1 MLNNNYQSKISL
13 QPKPYDFSI
22 FDDFVQKARK
32 ICRTSQKSVSKYKE
46 SSLSIS
52 KQLKT
57 EINFDSVGT
66 TRKSVQNPQFKMDN
80 YLDQQIPISPFRFQL
95 PLQSEKTQHFLFEK
109 KRIPACLTSRKL
121 KSNLDGQI
129 HKSLQ
134 LSQLRATQQQKLE
147 TPNSNQQQQTK
158 FLITKYFLSK
168 PLVCIKSK
176 QKKKEK
182 PLQVELL

>member
-1 MLNNNYQSKISL
+1 MLNNNYQSKLFL
-13 QPKPYDFSI
+13 QPKPNDFSI

-57 EINFDSVGT
+57 DINYDT
-66 TRKSVQNPQFKMDN
+66 IETIRKSIQNPQIKMDN
-80 YLDQQIPISPFRFQL
+80 YLDQQLHISPFRFQL
-95 PLQSEKTQHFLFEK
+95 PIRLEKTQHFLLEK
-109 KRIPACLTSRKL
+109 KRIPGCLTSRKL

-134 LSQLRATQQQKLE
+134 LSQFRTIQQQKSE
-147 TPNSNQQQQTK
+147 TPNPNSQHQTK

-176 QKKKEK
+176 QKRKEK